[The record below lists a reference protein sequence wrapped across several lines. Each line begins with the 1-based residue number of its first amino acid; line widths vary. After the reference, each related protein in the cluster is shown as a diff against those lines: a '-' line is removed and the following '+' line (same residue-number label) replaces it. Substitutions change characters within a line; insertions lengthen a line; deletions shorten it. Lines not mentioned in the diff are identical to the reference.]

1 MFQHTL
7 GNTIAEQKRLLLWHQ
22 IETPIPQRHS
32 KEPPMLLGYRG
43 RVFNSPLDTNVSTLQ
58 KNGPSFV
65 TKRGNTPVAH
75 GYIHTW
81 ENVTDS
87 AIVEPTTLDTAAA

>member
-1 MFQHTL
+1 MIVEL
-7 GNTIAEQKRLLLWHQ
+7 SIAL
-22 IETPIPQRHS
+22 RHS
-32 KEPPMLLGYRG
+32 LY
-43 RVFNSPLDTNVSTLQ
+43 TLFGGLAS
-58 KNGPSFV
+58 N
-65 TKRGNTPVAH
+65 NTPVAH